1 MTLRTKDLQNRL
13 SRMVKRAYRNPTP
26 YLAGVL
32 LFAVFVGYT
41 INMTNRRL
49 EVDPSS
55 CKPLLELI
63 AQAESKGNYNAYF
76 GNASNSKLEFTKMSI
91 AQVLDW
97 QKNFVDEGNPS
108 SAVGKYQVINTTLA
122 GLVDELDVDKTQLFD
137 EPTQDKFAVALLER
151 RGAVDYVNGDIDR
164 TKFASELAKEWAG
177 LPQATGDNPGQSYY
191 DGDGLN
197 KALVDV
203 DEVLDAVDRVEPR

>member
-1 MTLRTKDLQNRL
+1 
-13 SRMVKRAYRNPTP
+13 MVKRAYRNPTP

-32 LFAVFVGYT
+32 LLVVLVGYT

-63 AQAESKGNYNAYF
+63 AQAESRGNYNAYF
-76 GNASNSKLEFTKMSI
+76 GNASNTKVEFTKMSI
-91 AQVLDW
+91 DQVLDW
-97 QKNFVDEGNPS
+97 QKKFVAEGNLS
-108 SAVGKYQVINTTLA
+108 SAVGKYQIINTTLS
-122 GLVDELDVDKTQLFD
+122 GLVDELDIDKTQLFD
-137 EPTQDKFAVALLER
+137 ESIQDRFAVALLER
-151 RGAVDYVNGDIDR
+151 RGATDYVNGDIDK

-177 LPQATGDNPGQSYY
+177 LPRATGDDPDQSYY

-197 KALVDV
+197 KALVSTDV
-203 DEVLDAVDRVEPR
+203 VLRAVGFVVAQ